1 VAADNP
7 GQIWYVIPWDRNDDL
22 GEACLKG
29 SWAIVVAALGLVL
42 PGAAVG
48 LSCARPSLDETA
60 IEAAIMIFEGTAGPK
75 RSLDSRERAAVR
87 LHAIE
92 GRGGGA
98 EDVRVYRF
106 TVTRGWKGA
115 ASGQSVDILFNSY
128 WGDGFAEGEAY
139 LVVSPRHV
147 GNLFWAPLCGH
158 TIDLKYAAE
167 FGSIAM
173 LERVIG
179 IGQHMKIEM
188 ADRVCRRAEDC
199 TSVQTH
205 CGGCSCGT
213 PVARAAAERY
223 EARFEALCAAIRMAE
238 RCEMN
243 CPTPAPSCTAGVC
256 VAE

>member
-1 VAADNP
+1 M
-7 GQIWYVIPWDRNDDL
+7 
-22 GEACLKG
+22 KG
-29 SWAIVVAALGLVL
+29 SWAVVVAALGLVL

-60 IEAAIMIFEGTAGPK
+60 IDGAIMIFEGTAGPK

-98 EDVRVYRF
+98 EDLTVYEF

-115 ASGQSVDILFNSY
+115 TTGQRVDVLFNSY
-128 WGDGFAEGEAY
+128 WGDGFAQGEAY

-147 GNLFWAPLCGH
+147 GHLFWAPLCGH
-158 TIDLKYAAE
+158 TIDVRYAAE
-167 FGSIAM
+167 FGSLAM
-173 LERVIG
+173 LDQVIG
-179 IGQHMKIEM
+179 IGHHMKVGR

-199 TSVQTH
+199 TAVQTH

-213 PVARAAAERY
+213 PVAKVAAESY
-223 EARFEALCAAIRMAE
+223 AARFEPLCAAIRIAE
-238 RCEMN
+238 RCEMD
-243 CPTPAPSCTAGVC
+243 CPPPAPSCEAGFC